1 MSEAPRSRASKTAA
15 RPKRQASKS
24 NGAQSTQKS
33 NLKGTKWTTEED
45 SVLRFAVAE
54 TGAKN
59 WKNIAKKLPLR
70 TEVQCLHRWQK
81 VLKPSLVKGPWTP
94 QEDAKVLELV
104 QRYGAKKWSVI
115 ASQIPGRLGK
125 QCRERWYN
133 HLNPDIS
140 KEAWSD
146 AEDRIVLEAHASIGN
161 KWADMAKL
169 LPGRTDNAIKN
180 HWNSSM
186 KRKIEKF
193 LCNKHGC
200 DLAGIPM
207 TKDGRFII
215 QDDLEGILEALRG
228 KDEIVVNIPKPKRGK
243 AAPSCTGIASSKT
256 AKRKSCSNKL
266 RPDSI
271 TSNAATAK
279 RSKPNQ
285 FSHSHRLPT
294 DQRSQ
299 EPSQI
304 APVSVSNASAAFPT
318 TLNTYQQVHATF
330 ARDAF
335 SSNTVLDKA
344 PLPYSTPKKG
354 RAVICTSKSSLD
366 PHAAPDSPPL
376 DETLFSPTGAAGGI
390 GDLWFA
396 ADAATHMVSATSS
409 TVSNDFSRFTV
420 RNGVSLL
427 SPPIDNLSVPTKE
440 AERTTNMPSSKWNH
454 SAPRMPTM
462 SLSRVTFGKTTE
474 VLDSNC
480 PTTGEAALRG
490 KRVTS
495 VSISPISKGYRRL
508 SFTSSPLPT
517 QSDSCG
523 KDCPS
528 SSHEPTYILAP
539 PDFTEDTTSS
549 TPVHSNISDN
559 TSRSLSADRSR
570 RLRPRPR
577 PIVTN
582 FTGDSERKCEADI
595 ISPTSLPNQHP
606 EATFVDAVKETPLS
620 GDPRC
625 APISTVSFSSVVFGD
640 DTPASSTAL
649 DKEIREAFYDSEKEL
664 SPSSNEETEQSSTF
678 FHSECKAEMP
688 LLTDS
693 KTL

>member
-1 MSEAPRSRASKTAA
+1 
-15 RPKRQASKS
+15 
-24 NGAQSTQKS
+24 
-33 NLKGTKWTTEED
+33 
-45 SVLRFAVAE
+45 
-54 TGAKN
+54 
-59 WKNIAKKLPLR
+59 
-70 TEVQCLHRWQK
+70 
-81 VLKPSLVKGPWTP
+81 
-94 QEDAKVLELV
+94 
-104 QRYGAKKWSVI
+104 VI

-146 AEDRIVLEAHASIGN
+146 AEDRIVLEAHVTIGN

-215 QDDLEGILEALRG
+215 QDDLEGALEALRG

-243 AAPSCTGIASSKT
+243 APPSCTDMASSKT
-256 AKRKSCSNKL
+256 AKRKSCSNKM
-266 RPDSI
+266 RPDST
-271 TSNAATAK
+271 TSNAAASK

-294 DQRSQ
+294 EQRSSQ
-299 EPSQI
+299 EPLQI
-304 APVSVSNASAAFPT
+304 AAVSVPNASAAFPS

-335 SSNTVLDKA
+335 SSSTVLDKGS
-344 PLPYSTPKKG
+344 LPYSTPKKG
-354 RAVICTSKSSLD
+354 RAVMCTSKSTLD
-366 PHAAPDSPPL
+366 PRTAPDSPPL

-427 SPPIDNLSVPTKE
+427 SPPIDNLSVPIKQ
-440 AERTTNMPSSKWNH
+440 AERTTKMLSSKWNN

-462 SLSRVTFGKTTE
+462 SLSRVTFGETTK
-474 VLDSNC
+474 VHDRNC
-480 PTTGEAALRG
+480 HTTGEAAVCG
-490 KRVTS
+490 KRVSS

-508 SFTSSPLPT
+508 SFTSPPLPT
-517 QSDSCG
+517 HSDSYG

-539 PDFTEDTTSS
+539 PDVTEDTTSS
-549 TPVHSNISDN
+549 TPVLSNISGN
-559 TSRSLSADRSR
+559 ASRSLSADQSR

-577 PIVTN
+577 PIVTD
-582 FTGDSERKCEADI
+582 FTGDSGRKCKADI

-606 EATFVDAVKETPLS
+606 EATIVDAVKKTPL
-620 GDPRC
+620 
-625 APISTVSFSSVVFGD
+625 SSVVFGD

-649 DKEIREAFYDSEKEL
+649 DKYIREAFYDSEKEL
-664 SPSSNEETEQSSTF
+664 SPSSNKETVQNSTNDESTF
-678 FHSECKAEMP
+678 FRSECKVEMP
-688 LLTDS
+688 LPSDS
-693 KTL
+693 KAL